1 MATIREN
8 KTTKTKSIAN
18 KIVNYLKNSKY
29 LHFEEVEDYPDGRV
43 RIRYDFNNDLIN
55 QARDSMKEVLQDV
68 LIDIFIED
76 YDDYIEVSIG
86 SLLSMNYDDWF
97 DSLKYTNDDELYDYL
112 EEQLGDEALLD
123 NAQNNDT
130 WEENLK
136 EDLEV
141 QNQHN
146 KKKDIRK
153 VSKQDLVKATINELN
168 EPQDDLDFFVKQKLI
183 KNVDDFKKANKEEL
197 AKKMVNNK
205 MPYVV
210 MLDKD
215 NDFAVD
221 LSEIKNLKE
230 DMDINQSSKGLN
242 KSKKIVE
249 NKIQESRDFH
259 NYKTKLEK
267 AKTKDELI
275 KIWNAFRKDYDS
287 EMTPNEEKTLG
298 ELYKDLRKELK
309 ENWIQFKFE
318 DGSNPYIAKTKEE
331 QDKMFKKYKDRI
343 EQVGDI
349 TYLVKKEKKLKED
362 LYNFSKADKKAII
375 QWWKDVQEAIGE
387 TYVDLSTL
395 DNANEDDDN
404 FFNWFSAMYDVL
416 NDLRYNTIIKD
427 DDKKAYV
434 TNLYRKG
441 KRLYNKYAL
450 SQFNESVEDSQDEKV
465 IRVYKLITKDGEY
478 LAYGDTD
485 KYFYNAGDELLV
497 YNSEYDEF
505 NDLGETFEDKLDY
518 CKKHYSDSNYEIWVD
533 DKNGSEHKLIGKPI
547 NYKAWG
553 FDEYGYKLENYN
565 ENLNEAKGK
574 LDDALPELKDMINEH
589 KNSIIEYGEALKQ
602 GNVTNPNY
610 NDYTTRFVFDIY
622 YFLKRRG
629 FNIYKYIDENDLRD
643 DYIKTLMKKALS
655 ECGIKI
661 TLEEDLDTF
670 NDKMDF
676 LAKDE
681 DEAIDGYKKVI
692 KTIDNKNVKTQLG
705 KIEKEEKAHKDY
717 LEKVKKN
724 KNIKYTE
731 PLMDEE

>member
-1 MATIREN
+1 
-8 KTTKTKSIAN
+8 
-18 KIVNYLKNSKY
+18 
-29 LHFEEVEDYPDGRV
+29 
-43 RIRYDFNNDLIN
+43 
-55 QARDSMKEVLQDV
+55 
-68 LIDIFIED
+68 
-76 YDDYIEVSIG
+76 
-86 SLLSMNYDDWF
+86 
-97 DSLKYTNDDELYDYL
+97 
-112 EEQLGDEALLD
+112 
-123 NAQNNDT
+123 
-130 WEENLK
+130 
-136 EDLEV
+136 
-141 QNQHN
+141 
-146 KKKDIRK
+146 
-153 VSKQDLVKATINELN
+153 
-168 EPQDDLDFFVKQKLI
+168 
-183 KNVDDFKKANKEEL
+183 
-197 AKKMVNNK
+197 
-205 MPYVV
+205 
-210 MLDKD
+210 
-215 NDFAVD
+215 
-221 LSEIKNLKE
+221 
-230 DMDINQSSKGLN
+230 
-242 KSKKIVE
+242 
-249 NKIQESRDFH
+249 
-259 NYKTKLEK
+259 
-267 AKTKDELI
+267 
-275 KIWNAFRKDYDS
+275 
-287 EMTPNEEKTLG
+287 
-298 ELYKDLRKELK
+298 
-309 ENWIQFKFE
+309 
-318 DGSNPYIAKTKEE
+318 
-331 QDKMFKKYKDRI
+331 
-343 EQVGDI
+343 
-349 TYLVKKEKKLKED
+349 
-362 LYNFSKADKKAII
+362 
-375 QWWKDVQEAIGE
+375 
-387 TYVDLSTL
+387 
-395 DNANEDDDN
+395 
-404 FFNWFSAMYDVL
+404 MYDVL